1 MLKLWR
7 YWPWKTVSSH
17 LKWVQAFDATVRPI
31 SISLIH
37 TWLRGK
43 GKNNNNNRNNNKQKT
58 SPLVTAILR
67 YRNWSISGIV
77 WVDKLCL
84 YDWLM
89 VALDTFDQEPIKS
102 FDGPPSFGGLLL
114 RPIITIQEITAPK
127 AWGIIRWLCLL
138 TLIFSFFLSISCGQ
152 VSKMNKIKYSWQVCS
167 R

>member
-17 LKWVQAFDATVRPI
+17 LKWVQTFDATVRPI

-43 GKNNNNNRNNNKQKT
+43 GKNNNNNRNNSKQKT

-89 VALDTFDQEPIKS
+89 VALDH
-102 FDGPPSFGGLLL
+102 GL

-138 TLIFSFFLSISCGQ
+138 TLIFFFFLSISCGQ